1 MTLIEKLYEALD
13 NMDDY
18 ALMATIKP
26 IGQHAVLTK
35 GIQRLEQA
43 EKVIAELTEATRI
56 AEPVMDTYAGD
67 ARYQS
72 FKYALA
78 SAKAWKEG
86 T

>member
-43 EKVIAELTEATRI
+43 EKVIAELVESLERMYG
-56 AEPVMDTYAGD
+56 PFRKVD
-67 ARYQS
+67 AAHD
-72 FKYALA
+72 KALA
-78 SAKAWKEG
+78 SAKLFKEG